1 MNNLTLAP
9 EVAIVAEISE
19 ETEKERHITEYIR
32 SLKTIEDAMEPY
44 KDQKRDLRAEYDEQ
58 GCLSKDEQK
67 MAIRAWRM
75 VQKEECIHEL
85 TDYFER
91 ISKYLKR

>member
-1 MNNLTLAP
+1 MSDEMTKEEQEKAKYIDSYIKSLAAL
-9 EVAIVAEISE
+9 ES
-19 ETEKERHITEYIR
+19 
-32 SLKTIEDAMEPY
+32 AMEPY

-58 GCLSKDEQK
+58 GWLSKDEQR

-85 TDYFER
+85 SDYFDR

>member
-1 MNNLTLAP
+1 MSDEMTKEEQEKAKYN
-9 EVAIVAEISE
+9 ESYIKSVAA
-19 ETEKERHITEYIR
+19 
-32 SLKTIEDAMEPY
+32 IEDAMEPY
-44 KDQKRDLRAEYDEQ
+44 KDQKRDLRSEYDEQ
-58 GCLSKDEQK
+58 GWLSKDEQK

-85 TDYFER
+85 TDYFDR

>member
-1 MNNLTLAP
+1 MSDESMTKEEQEKAKYIVQYIKS
-9 EVAIVAEISE
+9 VAA
-19 ETEKERHITEYIR
+19 
-32 SLKTIEDAMEPY
+32 IEQAIEPY

-58 GCLSKDEQK
+58 GWLSKDEQR

-85 TDYFER
+85 TDYFDR
-91 ISKYLKR
+91 ISKYLKKS

>member
-1 MNNLTLAP
+1 MSDEMTKEEQEKAKYIDSYIKS
-9 EVAIVAEISE
+9 VAA
-19 ETEKERHITEYIR
+19 
-32 SLKTIEDAMEPY
+32 IEDAMEPY
-44 KDQKRDLRAEYDEQ
+44 KAQKRDLRAEYDEQ
-58 GCLSKDEQK
+58 GWLSKDEQK